1 LPGAGFSNAKET
13 AAKERREHRENGIF
27 RLLFSPIA
35 LDMPER
41 TD

>member
-1 LPGAGFSNAKET
+1 MPGHIDGL
-13 AAKERREHRENGIF
+13 AAKEHREHKESGIF

-35 LDMPER
+35 LDMPEG